1 MGYKYRR
8 TLPSEP
14 LFLTKGRQKYYP
26 ALSPEFLQCL
36 TPEMSVS
43 LTKENSS
50 TEGSYFAH
58 LRRSLSPCTRG
69 ISQSENQEYLVS
81 IRLHRTPKMNV
92 GANSHIHRVGIL
104 RMFIAHCFRIARDR
118 SRHFLNPS
126 VRYIRWERMECKTIQ
141 EKWYRLG
148 EDPGPANP

>member
-14 LFLTKGRQKYYP
+14 LFLTKGWQKYYP

-36 TPEMSVS
+36 TQEMSVS
-43 LTKENSS
+43 LTKENFS

-69 ISQSENQEYLVS
+69 ISQSEKQEYLVS
-81 IRLHRTPKMNV
+81 HTPAPNAENECMRQLTYSPSRN
-92 GANSHIHRVGIL
+92 
-104 RMFIAHCFRIARDR
+104 IAYVHSPLFSYSQR
-118 SRHFLNPS
+118 
-126 VRYIRWERMECKTIQ
+126 Q
-141 EKWYRLG
+141 EQTFSQPIC
-148 EDPGPANP
+148 EI